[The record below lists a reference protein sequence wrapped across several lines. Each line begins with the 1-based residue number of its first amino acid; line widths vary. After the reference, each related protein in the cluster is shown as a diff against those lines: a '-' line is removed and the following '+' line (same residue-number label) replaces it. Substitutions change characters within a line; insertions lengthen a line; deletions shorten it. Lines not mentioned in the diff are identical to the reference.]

1 MSVGL
6 ETEDIIE
13 VLNRLSKVPVPSN
26 ITEFIRQCTLSYG
39 KVKLVLKHNRYY
51 VESSHPDILQM
62 LLKDPTINA
71 GRIIRNENDQVIS
84 APEGS
89 NALIV
94 NNKPT
99 GKDLNI
105 PGVQK
110 PKEEKPLTAEEEARK
125 KEEEKLFG
133 AVVRIDKEDEEE
145 DLDAGEQVHSFEIA
159 AEQVGVRYTNY
170 ARRWLRIVTGL
181 CLRI

>member
-1 MSVGL
+1 MGL

-71 GRIIRNENDQVIS
+71 GRIIRNENDQIIS

-94 NNKPT
+94 NSKPT

-110 PKEEKPLTAEEEARK
+110 LKEEKPLSAEEEARK

-159 AEQVGVRYTNY
+159 AEQVGVRYT
-170 ARRWLRIVTGL
+170 ITTGHML
-181 CLRI
+181 EDIR